1 MERKKPEELLSQFVP
16 LQTKLGL
23 APSNSS
29 SVYGTHSRNVCK
41 LKIGDKKMAEN
52 PHDSRRKNE
61 LITGHRIPI
70 DIYKEE
76 YEVRGKVNGKSLK
89 KG

>member
-1 MERKKPEELLSQFVP
+1 MERKKLKESLSQFVP
-16 LQTKLGL
+16 LHTKLGL

-29 SVYGTHSRNVCK
+29 SIYGTYSRNVCK

-52 PHDSRRKNE
+52 PHDSWRENE

-70 DIYKEE
+70 DIYKEK
-76 YEVRGKVNGKSLK
+76 YEVRGKVNGKSLE